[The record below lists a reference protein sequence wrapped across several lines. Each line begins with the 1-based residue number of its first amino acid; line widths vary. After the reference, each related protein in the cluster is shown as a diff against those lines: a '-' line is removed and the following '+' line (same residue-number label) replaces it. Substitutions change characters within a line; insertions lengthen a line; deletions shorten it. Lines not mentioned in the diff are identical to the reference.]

1 MKKKHYLM
9 IISIIFLFSISLFY
23 LQHGRKLI
31 VHNSNIYTSKNN
43 TETEINII
51 ANKLYIP
58 NKKAYAQELV
68 EQARSNQLPKI
79 RLSNTTPDKFVIN
92 IYKSNYTWGKSKIFF
107 TILYYPKTNRYY
119 YQFIYTTWQN
129 KKITASYFFI
139 CIFHYLCI

>member
-68 EQARSNQLPKI
+68 ELARSNQLPKI

-92 IYKSNYTWGKSKIFF
+92 IYKSNYTWGKRKNFF
-107 TILYYPKTNRYY
+107 TILYYPKTNR
-119 YQFIYTTWQN
+119 I
-129 KKITASYFFI
+129 I
-139 CIFHYLCI
+139 LEM